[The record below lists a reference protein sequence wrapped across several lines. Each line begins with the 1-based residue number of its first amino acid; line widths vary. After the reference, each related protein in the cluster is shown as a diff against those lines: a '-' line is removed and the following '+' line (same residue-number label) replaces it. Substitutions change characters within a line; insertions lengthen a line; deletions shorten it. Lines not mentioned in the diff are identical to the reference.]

1 MESETNLNMT
11 LQVSASPPNSNTG
24 FLSLPSEIILWVQ
37 EEYLP
42 WEDTR
47 SLILTYSR
55 FFHLCK
61 PYFYRGG
68 GFVTFRRAVSLA
80 DVEFM
85 QRCANY
91 NAAPVVTWRTEYGE
105 YSLRV
110 DAGLPVPAASPECGC
125 GDMCAQHP
133 HIKHRPVDLLMIS
146 LERDQISA
154 AQCLEALQWLA
165 NKGFDLYHAF
175 HHHRQEGPKPSQYV
189 ITRIKRVPTGFFN
202 MLQLTSNRTKL
213 AGLARI
219 IRFLSREGLT
229 IYKVLEAGKRP
240 VPREENYTL
249 YVPMSS
255 TTKQVMELMMRSSC
269 PPYILEHFAMQMFRG
284 GLPLNSD
291 MSSAAPPIELYG
303 FQWKRGVYN
312 SVMATRMRAWLNTF
326 YDDLFDPQAWKP
338 AYVGEMGDILEA
350 KIQVLDTYAAITF
363 NEKMILK
370 AILASIRGIEARERA
385 CGALFSEID
394 GLQCWYELCMS
405 VHEFVKS
412 RQLPERNS
420 PLRMPRLHEFQTGL
434 HWDPQLAWFNARQ
447 KMAEARFEKWG
458 TPIPEEYEQV
468 ETPADAPDDA
478 ERPKWYEIPMDKWHR
493 RIWTRAEL

>member
-1 MESETNLNMT
+1 MESETNLDMT
-11 LQVSASPPNSNTG
+11 LQVSESSPSSNTG
-24 FLSLPSEIILWVQ
+24 FLSLPSEIILWIQ

-47 SLILTYSR
+47 SLILTCSR
-55 FFHLCK
+55 FFQLCK

-68 GFVTFRRAVSLA
+68 GFVAFRRAVSLA
-80 DVEFM
+80 DLEFM
-85 QRCANY
+85 QRCASY

-175 HHHRQEGPKPSQYV
+175 HHHRQEGPKPSQ
-189 ITRIKRVPTGFFN
+189 
-202 MLQLTSNRTKL
+202 TKL

-229 IYKVLEAGKRP
+229 IYKVLETGKRL

-269 PPYILEHFAMQMFRG
+269 PPYILERFAMQMFRG

-291 MSSAAPPIELYG
+291 MGIAAPPIELYG

-312 SVMATRMRAWLNTF
+312 WVMATRMRTWLNTF

-338 AYVGEMGDILEA
+338 AYASHSTRKGFLE
-350 KIQVLDTYAAITF
+350 
-363 NEKMILK
+363 
-370 AILASIRGIEARERA
+370 AILAGIRGIEARERA
-385 CGALFSEID
+385 CGALFAEID

-458 TPIPEEYEQV
+458 TPIPEEYEQI
-468 ETPADAPDDA
+468 ETPTDAPNDS
-478 ERPKWYEIPMDKWHR
+478 ERPKWYEMPMDKWHR
-493 RIWTRAEL
+493 RIWPREEL

>member
-1 MESETNLNMT
+1 MESETNLDIT
-11 LQVSASPPNSNTG
+11 LQVSESSPNTNTA
-24 FLSLPSEIILWVQ
+24 LQTV
-37 EEYLP
+37 
-42 WEDTR
+42 
-47 SLILTYSR
+47 
-55 FFHLCK
+55 
-61 PYFYRGG
+61 FYRGG
-68 GFVTFRRAVSLA
+68 GFVAFRRAVSLA

-85 QRCANY
+85 QRCASY
-91 NAAPVVTWRTEYGE
+91 NAAPVVTWRTDYSE

-110 DAGLPVPAASPECGC
+110 NAGLPFPAASPECGC

-154 AQCLEALQWLA
+154 TQCLEALQWLA

-175 HHHRQEGPKPSQYV
+175 HHHRQEGPKPSQ
-189 ITRIKRVPTGFFN
+189 I
-202 MLQLTSNRTKL
+202 KL

-229 IYKVLEAGKRP
+229 IYKVLETGKRL
-240 VPREENYTL
+240 VPRQENYAL

-269 PPYILEHFAMQMFRG
+269 PPYILERFAMQMLRG

-291 MSSAAPPIELYG
+291 MSIATPPIELYG

-312 SVMATRMRAWLNTF
+312 SVMATRMRTWLNTF
-326 YDDLFDPQAWKP
+326 YDDLFDPQAWRP

-350 KIQVLDTYAAITF
+350 KIQVLDTYAGITF
-363 NEKMILK
+363 NEKKILQ
-370 AILASIRGIEARERA
+370 AILASIRGIEARERV
-385 CGALFSEID
+385 CGALFAEID

-458 TPIPEEYEQV
+458 TPIPEEYEHV
-468 ETPADAPDDA
+468 ETPTDARDDS
-478 ERPKWYEIPMDKWHR
+478 EWPKWYEIPIDQWHR
-493 RIWTRAEL
+493 RIWTREEL